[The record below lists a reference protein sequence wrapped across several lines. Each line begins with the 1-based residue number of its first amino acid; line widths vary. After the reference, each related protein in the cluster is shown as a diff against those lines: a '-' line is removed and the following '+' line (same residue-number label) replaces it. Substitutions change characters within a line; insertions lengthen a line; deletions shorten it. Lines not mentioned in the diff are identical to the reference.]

1 MVATVVARDDTGGT
15 DNSPGATATQTNL
28 RYKEADN
35 NTQDLVNPVT
45 IPAAGTK
52 YSFWKH
58 TFLEVTA
65 AGGFTQIDNV
75 NLWVDTFNWTGTTL
89 WIDDASQTAL
99 THNLTS
105 PSTVGYDVAD
115 GLDILSTHTH
125 ITTPVNHGTT
135 HTSSGTA
142 KVINISEAGGIINIV
157 NETSDYWVTN
167 VELTTSAVAGLQTAR
182 TENIEY
188 DEI

>member
-1 MVATVVARDDTGGT
+1 MVATVEVRTDFAGT
-15 DNSPGATATQTNL
+15 DNSPGTVDQTVTNL

-35 NTQDLVNPVT
+35 HDQDLVDPVT

-89 WIDDASQTAL
+89 WIDDGLAAL
-99 THNLTS
+99 EHNS
-105 PSTVGYDVAD
+105 GSTLGYDVAD
-115 GLDILSTHTH
+115 GLDILSAHTH

-142 KVINISEAGGIINIV
+142 KSINISEASSIINIV
-157 NETSDYWVTN
+157 NESTDYWVTN
-167 VELTTSAVAGLQTAR
+167 VELTTSSVAGLQTAR
-182 TENIEY
+182 TQNVEY